1 MRRPV
6 PVEALIMGLL
16 RDKGDMW
23 YNDLVQA
30 LRAYYQDI
38 TDKEVLRALMRLELG
53 RLVIVQRV
61 SRKDGPTLYVRLY
74 KE

>member
-1 MRRPV
+1 M
-6 PVEALIMGLL
+6 EALIMGLL